1 MPQIQIAGNV
11 HSIGWEGKRIQI
23 WESYQ
28 SNGKEFSRLWTA
40 WFSESQAMNLQ
51 ELDWVEIHG
60 ELSTKVG
67 EYTNKAGE
75 KKVVVE
81 HHVQA
86 AQLVQVK
93 TKAQQEA
100 HSAKFADTPVQSL
113 GEPF

>member
-1 MPQIQIAGNV
+1 
-11 HSIGWEGKRIQI
+11 
-23 WESYQ
+23 
-28 SNGKEFSRLWTA
+28 
-40 WFSESQAMNLQ
+40 MNLQ